1 MLVTSNCQYMSENVD
16 TRNNT
21 KYIKK
26 DYSLLEMKCSKKINI
41 N

>member
-26 DYSLLEMKCSKKINI
+26 NI
-41 N
+41 IRYLK